1 MKTMTTKK
9 FALDADQ
16 IKPLATGRGG
26 CIATD
31 RITVDGMPVGYMVR
45 EVADNEEDS
54 GWCFLAGDET
64 DEYMDEP
71 SHHAIYDV
79 NTIANYSPD
88 ITPFL
93 DAPPGSAFERDP
105 ESGEFLQVIDDDL
118 ND

>member
-1 MKTMTTKK
+1 MRTKK
-9 FALDADQ
+9 FALSADQ
-16 IKPLATGRGG
+16 IKPLATGLGG

-45 EVADNEEDS
+45 EEPASDDDS
-54 GWCFLAGDET
+54 GWCFMAGDET

-71 SHHAIYDV
+71 SHHDIYDV

-93 DAPPGSAFERDP
+93 DAPPGSAFERDAA
-105 ESGEFLQVIDDDL
+105 SGEFVALPDEEPLD
-118 ND
+118 